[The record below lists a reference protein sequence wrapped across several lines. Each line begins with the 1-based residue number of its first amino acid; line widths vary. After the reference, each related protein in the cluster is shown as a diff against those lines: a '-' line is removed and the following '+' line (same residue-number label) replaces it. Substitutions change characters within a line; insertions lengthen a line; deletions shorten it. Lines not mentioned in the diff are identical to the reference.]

1 MAAFGV
7 LGYECNLCEMDEEE
21 LAVIR
26 KQIALYKR
34 WRDVLQT
41 GTFYRICEG
50 NQIQWICVSED
61 RRRAVGFFMQK
72 LTRANASQARFRAK
86 GLIPEQRY
94 HFYNPTTEEDP
105 GVGLSLLGGMGA
117 PGRQMPPAERE
128 NYHLRGD
135 ALMYAGVR
143 LEQAF
148 CGAGYYEG
156 IRFFGDFASRI
167 YFMESEEA

>member
-1 MAAFGV
+1 M
-7 LGYECNLCEMDEEE
+7 
-21 LAVIR
+21 
-26 KQIALYKR
+26 
-34 WRDVLQT
+34 
-41 GTFYRICEG
+41 
-50 NQIQWICVSED
+50 
-61 RRRAVGFFMQK
+61 GFFMQK

-135 ALMYAGVR
+135 ALMYAGIR